1 VTSNIKKSK
10 CLLSQQSV
18 IYQFSV
24 QTKELLF
31 RKNIYPWQQTCS
43 E

>member
-1 VTSNIKKSK
+1 VTTSNIKKSK

-18 IYQFSV
+18 ISQFSV
-24 QTKELLF
+24 QTKDIF
-31 RKNIYPWQQTCS
+31 RKNIYHWQQTCS